1 MTVRGTRRS
10 VRYGKGSPGPSRGRV
25 RQRRLLAA
33 VCLGGLMAL
42 TACGGGGGGS
52 DEPSDSGFTATA
64 EPTPTETSA
73 EPTPSETETSEPT
86 EEPTETATDDTSFED
101 ASGSDD
107 SSSDDSG
114 SDSGSDSGD
123 DVSSGV
129 PRGQWSGTAQIS
141 VDFSDPGCGETS
153 ESYELP
159 ATLIISDPVGGEE
172 NSFNLSWASD
182 SQTPAGAFGVSSA
195 LDATDTLD
203 GEAVSVNYW
212 TLSEDGSGG
221 ISGDLTDPGAS
232 EALALNLLFVPKPIL
247 PCSQYMVF
255 PYGMATGTTLE
266 GTVSE
271 DSASLTLSG
280 TSLDGTRSF
289 RVEWS

>member
-10 VRYGKGSPGPSRGRV
+10 VRYGRLGPGPGRV
-25 RQRRLLAA
+25 RRQRLLAA
-33 VCLGGLMAL
+33 VCLGGLLAL
-42 TACGGGGGGS
+42 TACGGGGGAS

-64 EPTPTETSA
+64 EPTPTETTA
-73 EPTPSETETSEPT
+73 EPTPSETETSEPV
-86 EEPTETATDDTSFED
+86 EEPTETATDDTG
-101 ASGSDD
+101 SG
-107 SSSDDSG
+107 DDSG
-114 SDSGSDSGD
+114 SDDYSSDGSGSDSGSGD

-129 PRGQWSGTAQIS
+129 PRGQWSGTARIS

-159 ATLIISDPVGGEE
+159 ATLIITDPVGGED
-172 NSFNLSWASD
+172 NSFNLTWASD

-221 ISGDLTDPGAS
+221 ISGDLTDPGNS